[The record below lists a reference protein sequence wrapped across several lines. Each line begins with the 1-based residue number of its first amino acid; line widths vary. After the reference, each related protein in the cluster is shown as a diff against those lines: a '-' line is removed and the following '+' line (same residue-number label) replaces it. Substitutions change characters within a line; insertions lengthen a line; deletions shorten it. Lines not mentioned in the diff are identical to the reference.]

1 MTKPRKP
8 TKRIGV
14 PSRPKKLFLKNV
26 KRVERVI
33 DRSIEHLFLE
43 LCLATREDQLGVWS
57 QITAHANWMATA
69 PRNARD
75 WVFDLHRQAQR
86 LAPQDRAK
94 FWRNIAAFAEWQV
107 GGPRGNFE
115 HVR

>member
-1 MTKPRKP
+1 MPKPRKP

-14 PSRPKKLFLKNV
+14 HSRPKKLFLKNV

-43 LCLATREDQLGVWS
+43 LCLATREDQLGDWS

-69 PRNARD
+69 PRNAWD

-94 FWRNIAAFAEWQV
+94 FWRNIAAYAEWEV
-107 GGPRGNFE
+107 GGPRGNFK